1 MRPHPIPAQAGDA
14 APGGNHRAAFLETSP
29 PGAAPNAMPGGA
41 FPIVLTLPPTGN
53 KLWAPVRTRRG
64 AAMVKRAAS
73 ADWAAAAARDVA
85 RQAPRTIPGP
95 FHAAIFLPVTRA
107 DIDGRIKPI
116 LDALQAGGA
125 IANDRHCTRLLVELD
140 ASRQGTALIHLTPIP
155 PPSHAPTRTKGHA
168 RKEPTS

>member
-1 MRPHPIPAQAGDA
+1 M
-14 APGGNHRAAFLETSP
+14 S
-29 PGAAPNAMPGGA
+29 GA
-41 FPIVLTLPPTGN
+41 FDILLTLPPTGN
-53 KLWAPVRTRRG
+53 KLWTPVRTRSG

-85 RQAPRTIPGP
+85 RQAPVTIAGP
-95 FHAAIFLPVTRA
+95 FHAAIILPVTRA
-107 DIDGRIKPI
+107 DIDGRIKPL

-155 PPSHAPTRTKGHA
+155 PQPHAPARTKGHA
-168 RKEPTS
+168 RKEPPRDQPLHSGAAPRHDP